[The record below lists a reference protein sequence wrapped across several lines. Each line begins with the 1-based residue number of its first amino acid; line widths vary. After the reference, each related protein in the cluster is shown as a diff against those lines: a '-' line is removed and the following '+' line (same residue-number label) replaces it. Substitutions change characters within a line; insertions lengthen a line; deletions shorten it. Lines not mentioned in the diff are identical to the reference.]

1 MKHTIALL
9 LLAFSHVSA
18 EEWPEWR
25 GPNGQGISSAKGLPE
40 TWSETSGVVWKAE
53 LPGRGHSTPVLT
65 GNQLWLT
72 TALEKAATPDQVK
85 ARLATNTGDQPLTV
99 LDSVSLRVL
108 CVDSISGKVL
118 HDMEVLNVKN
128 PQWAHQL
135 NSYASPSPILENGRL
150 YAHFGSLGTV
160 CLDTATLK
168 ILWKNEELHVMHENG
183 PGSTPV
189 LSGNRLIAHFDGSDQ
204 QFIAAFD
211 KTTGKVVWKTA
222 RSGKMDPRPQQRKA
236 YGTPLIV
243 TMNGQ
248 ATIVSPAADWVYG
261 YEPATG
267 KELWKVET
275 ENFINSTPA
284 VTPAGLA
291 LFGGCDAQMHVVSL
305 KERKELRKLDAEA
318 YVPASAAALG
328 DMVYFGSDARKV
340 FAFDAQT
347 GTAAWTY
354 RDRSFSYFSSPAISE
369 EIVLI
374 GGRDKRLHCL
384 DRKTGEARW
393 TFATRGDVD
402 SSPVLCKDGAVV
414 FGSMDGRLYCVESTT
429 GNERWRYEVGSD
441 IPSSPA
447 LAQGL
452 IVIAAQDGSVYCIGS
467 E

>member
-40 TWSETSGVVWKAE
+40 TWSETSAVVWKAE

-85 ARLATNTGDQPLTV
+85 ARLTTNTGDQPLTV

-118 HDMEVLNVKN
+118 HDMEVLNVKD

-189 LSGNRLIAHFDGSDQ
+189 LSGNLLIVHFDGSDQ

-211 KTTGKVVWKTA
+211 KTTGKVAWKTA

-236 YGTPLIV
+236 YGTPLIL

-248 ATIVSPAADWVYG
+248 STVVSPAADWVYG

-267 KELWKVET
+267 KELWKLPYGELGFSMSVRPVADAES
-275 ENFINSTPA
+275 IYLSTSYGKSQVIA
-284 VTPAGLA
+284 LKYAGL
-291 LFGGCDAQMHVVSL
+291 
-305 KERKELRKLDAEA
+305 KTPEI
-318 YVPASAAALG
+318 
-328 DMVYFGSDARKV
+328 
-340 FAFDAQT
+340 
-347 GTAAWTY
+347 AW
-354 RDRSFSYFSSPAISE
+354 RNNKNAP
-369 EIVLI
+369 
-374 GGRDKRLHCL
+374 KMC
-384 DRKTGEARW
+384 
-393 TFATRGDVD
+393 
-402 SSPVLCKDGAVV
+402 SPVLANDLLFYVDDGGIVSCIDPATGDAHYRERLGGKFSASPILADNKLYFASREGVV
-414 FGSMDGRLYCVESTT
+414 TVVPAGREFK
-429 GNERWRYEVGSD
+429 
-441 IPSSPA
+441 I
-447 LAQGL
+447 LAQNTLEGSL
-452 IVIAAQDGSVYCIGS
+452 MASPVAVDGTLYLRTDKALYRIGK
-467 E
+467 

>member
-1 MKHTIALL
+1 MKNTIALL

-118 HDMEVLNVKN
+118 HDMEVLNVKD

-267 KELWKVET
+267 KELWKLPYGELGFSMSVRPVADAER
-275 ENFINSTPA
+275 IYISTSYGKSQVIA
-284 VTPAGLA
+284 LKYAGL
-291 LFGGCDAQMHVVSL
+291 
-305 KERKELRKLDAEA
+305 KTPEI
-318 YVPASAAALG
+318 
-328 DMVYFGSDARKV
+328 
-340 FAFDAQT
+340 
-347 GTAAWTY
+347 AW
-354 RDRSFSYFSSPAISE
+354 RNNKNAP
-369 EIVLI
+369 
-374 GGRDKRLHCL
+374 KMC
-384 DRKTGEARW
+384 
-393 TFATRGDVD
+393 
-402 SSPVLCKDGAVV
+402 SPVLANDLLFYVDDGGIVSCIDPATGDAHYRERLGGKFSASPILADNKLYFASREGVV
-414 FGSMDGRLYCVESTT
+414 TVVPAGREFK
-429 GNERWRYEVGSD
+429 
-441 IPSSPA
+441 I
-447 LAQGL
+447 LAQNTLGGSL
-452 IVIAAQDGSVYCIGS
+452 MASPIAVDGTLYLRTDKALYRIGK
-467 E
+467 

>member
-40 TWSETSGVVWKAE
+40 TWSETSAVVWKAE

-85 ARLATNTGDQPLTV
+85 ARLTTNTGDQPLTV

-118 HDMEVLNVKN
+118 HDMEVLNVKD

-189 LSGNRLIAHFDGSDQ
+189 LSGNLLIVHFDGSDQ

-211 KTTGKVVWKTA
+211 KTTGKVAWKTA

-236 YGTPLIV
+236 YGTPLIL

-248 ATIVSPAADWVYG
+248 STVVSPAADWVYG

-267 KELWKVET
+267 KELWKLPYGELGFSMSVRPVADAER
-275 ENFINSTPA
+275 IYLSTSYGKSQVIA
-284 VTPAGLA
+284 LKYAGL
-291 LFGGCDAQMHVVSL
+291 
-305 KERKELRKLDAEA
+305 KTPEI
-318 YVPASAAALG
+318 
-328 DMVYFGSDARKV
+328 
-340 FAFDAQT
+340 
-347 GTAAWTY
+347 AW
-354 RDRSFSYFSSPAISE
+354 RNNKNAP
-369 EIVLI
+369 
-374 GGRDKRLHCL
+374 KMC
-384 DRKTGEARW
+384 
-393 TFATRGDVD
+393 
-402 SSPVLCKDGAVV
+402 SPVLANDLLFYVDDGGIVSCIDPATGDAHYRERLGGKFSASPILADNKLYFASREGVV
-414 FGSMDGRLYCVESTT
+414 TVVPAGREFK
-429 GNERWRYEVGSD
+429 
-441 IPSSPA
+441 I
-447 LAQGL
+447 LAQNTLEGSL
-452 IVIAAQDGSVYCIGS
+452 MASPVAVDGTLYLRTDKALYRIGK
-467 E
+467 

>member
-1 MKHTIALL
+1 MKHPIALL

-40 TWSETSGVVWKAE
+40 TWSETSAVVWKAE

-85 ARLATNTGDQPLTV
+85 ARLTTNTGDQPLTV

-118 HDMEVLNVKN
+118 HDMEVLNVKD

-189 LSGNRLIAHFDGSDQ
+189 LSGNRLIVHFDGSDQ

-211 KTTGKVVWKTA
+211 KTTGKVAWKTA

-236 YGTPLIV
+236 YGTPLIL

-248 ATIVSPAADWVYG
+248 STVVSPAADWVYG

-267 KELWKVET
+267 KELWKLPYGELGFSMSVRPVADAER
-275 ENFINSTPA
+275 IYLSTSYGKSQVIA
-284 VTPAGLA
+284 LKYAGL
-291 LFGGCDAQMHVVSL
+291 
-305 KERKELRKLDAEA
+305 KTPEI
-318 YVPASAAALG
+318 
-328 DMVYFGSDARKV
+328 
-340 FAFDAQT
+340 
-347 GTAAWTY
+347 AW
-354 RDRSFSYFSSPAISE
+354 RNNKNAP
-369 EIVLI
+369 
-374 GGRDKRLHCL
+374 KMC
-384 DRKTGEARW
+384 
-393 TFATRGDVD
+393 
-402 SSPVLCKDGAVV
+402 SPVLANDLLFYVDDGGIVSCIDPATGDAYYRERLGGKFSASPILADNKLYFASREGVV
-414 FGSMDGRLYCVESTT
+414 TVVPAGREFK
-429 GNERWRYEVGSD
+429 
-441 IPSSPA
+441 I
-447 LAQGL
+447 LAQNTLEGSL
-452 IVIAAQDGSVYCIGS
+452 MASPVAVDGTLYLRTDKALYRIGK
-467 E
+467 

>member
-1 MKHTIALL
+1 MKNTIALL

-211 KTTGKVVWKTA
+211 KTTGKVVWKTV

-248 ATIVSPAADWVYG
+248 ATVVSPAADWVYG

-267 KELWKVET
+267 KELWKLPYGELGFSMSVRPVADAER
-275 ENFINSTPA
+275 IYISTSYGKSQVIA
-284 VTPAGLA
+284 LKYAGLKTPEIA
-291 LFGGCDAQMHVVSL
+291 WRNNKNAPKMCSPVLANDLLFYVDDGGIVSCI
-305 KERKELRKLDAEA
+305 D
-318 YVPASAAALG
+318 PA
-328 DMVYFGSDARKV
+328 
-340 FAFDAQT
+340 
-347 GTAAWTY
+347 
-354 RDRSFSYFSSPAISE
+354 
-369 EIVLI
+369 
-374 GGRDKRLHCL
+374 
-384 DRKTGEARW
+384 TGEAHYRERLGGKFSASPILADNKLY
-393 TFATRGDVD
+393 FASREG
-402 SSPVLCKDGAVV
+402 VV
-414 FGSMDGRLYCVESTT
+414 TVVPAGREFK
-429 GNERWRYEVGSD
+429 
-441 IPSSPA
+441 I
-447 LAQGL
+447 LAQNTLEGSL
-452 IVIAAQDGSVYCIGS
+452 MASPIAVDGTLYLRTDKALYRIGK
-467 E
+467 

>member
-1 MKHTIALL
+1 MKNTIALL

-85 ARLATNTGDQPLTV
+85 ARLTTNTGDQPLTV

-267 KELWKVET
+267 KELWKLPYGELGFSMSVRPVADAER
-275 ENFINSTPA
+275 IYISTSYGKSQVIA
-284 VTPAGLA
+284 LKYAGLKTPEIA
-291 LFGGCDAQMHVVSL
+291 WRNNKNAPKMCSPVLANDLLFYVDDGGIVSCI
-305 KERKELRKLDAEA
+305 D
-318 YVPASAAALG
+318 PA
-328 DMVYFGSDARKV
+328 
-340 FAFDAQT
+340 
-347 GTAAWTY
+347 
-354 RDRSFSYFSSPAISE
+354 
-369 EIVLI
+369 
-374 GGRDKRLHCL
+374 
-384 DRKTGEARW
+384 TGEAHYRERLGGKFSASPILADNKLY
-393 TFATRGDVD
+393 FASREG
-402 SSPVLCKDGAVV
+402 VV
-414 FGSMDGRLYCVESTT
+414 TVVPAGREFK
-429 GNERWRYEVGSD
+429 
-441 IPSSPA
+441 I
-447 LAQGL
+447 LAQNTLEGSL
-452 IVIAAQDGSVYCIGS
+452 MASPIAVDGTLYLRTDKALYRIGK
-467 E
+467 

>member
-40 TWSETSGVVWKAE
+40 TWSETSAVVWKAE

-85 ARLATNTGDQPLTV
+85 ARLTTNTGDQPLTV

-118 HDMEVLNVKN
+118 HDMEVLNVKD

-189 LSGNRLIAHFDGSDQ
+189 LSGNRLIVHFDGSDQ

-211 KTTGKVVWKTA
+211 KTTGKVAWKTA

-236 YGTPLIV
+236 YGTPLIL

-248 ATIVSPAADWVYG
+248 STVVSPAADWVYG

-267 KELWKVET
+267 KELWKLPYGELGFSMSVRPVADAES
-275 ENFINSTPA
+275 IYLSTSYGKSQVIA
-284 VTPAGLA
+284 LKYAGL
-291 LFGGCDAQMHVVSL
+291 
-305 KERKELRKLDAEA
+305 KTPEI
-318 YVPASAAALG
+318 
-328 DMVYFGSDARKV
+328 
-340 FAFDAQT
+340 
-347 GTAAWTY
+347 AW
-354 RDRSFSYFSSPAISE
+354 RNNKNAP
-369 EIVLI
+369 
-374 GGRDKRLHCL
+374 KMC
-384 DRKTGEARW
+384 
-393 TFATRGDVD
+393 
-402 SSPVLCKDGAVV
+402 SPVLANDLLFYVDDGGIVSCIDPATGDAYYRERLGGKFSASPILADNKLYFASREGVV
-414 FGSMDGRLYCVESTT
+414 TVIPAGREFK
-429 GNERWRYEVGSD
+429 
-441 IPSSPA
+441 I
-447 LAQGL
+447 LAQNTLEGSL
-452 IVIAAQDGSVYCIGS
+452 MASPVAVDGTLYLRTDKALYRIGK
-467 E
+467 

>member
-118 HDMEVLNVKN
+118 HDMEVLNVKD

-168 ILWKNEELHVMHENG
+168 ILWENEELHVMHENG

-189 LSGNRLIAHFDGSDQ
+189 LSGNLLIVHFDGSDQ

-211 KTTGKVVWKTA
+211 KTTGKVAWKTA

-267 KELWKVET
+267 KELWKLPYGELGFSMSVRPVADAER
-275 ENFINSTPA
+275 IYISTSYGKSQVIA
-284 VTPAGLA
+284 LKYAGL
-291 LFGGCDAQMHVVSL
+291 
-305 KERKELRKLDAEA
+305 KTPEI
-318 YVPASAAALG
+318 
-328 DMVYFGSDARKV
+328 
-340 FAFDAQT
+340 
-347 GTAAWTY
+347 AW
-354 RDRSFSYFSSPAISE
+354 RNNKNAP
-369 EIVLI
+369 
-374 GGRDKRLHCL
+374 KMC
-384 DRKTGEARW
+384 
-393 TFATRGDVD
+393 
-402 SSPVLCKDGAVV
+402 SPVLANDLLFYVDDGGIVSCIDPATGDAHYRERLGGKFSASPILADNKLYFASREGVV
-414 FGSMDGRLYCVESTT
+414 TVVPAGREFK
-429 GNERWRYEVGSD
+429 
-441 IPSSPA
+441 I
-447 LAQGL
+447 LAQNTLEGSL
-452 IVIAAQDGSVYCIGS
+452 MASPIAVDGTLYLRTDKALYRIGK
-467 E
+467 